1 MTEIIEFVLN
11 NAKSI
16 VSYEIINYSMDISI
30 VEFTMNSGEK
40 IQINF

>member
-30 VEFTMNSGEK
+30 VEFTMNNGEK